1 MDGADNVVTGD
12 KDPEN
17 NAGVSDPQTDRTEE
31 QEETP
36 DIVPDGDREVNV
48 PVPCPPGEEGPED
61 DSNDIVESMCEGSD
75 IVRVR
80 NDGVEVRDLLHDEL
94 LEQEIMNTEDH
105 DGAVMKKDGVG
116 AEDTAHDDLE
126 PPGEEELEILEEI
139 PVISIRSR
147 SNSSSSRSSYSSRST
162 SRSRSRLVPQID

>member
-1 MDGADNVVTGD
+1 MC
-12 KDPEN
+12 K
-17 NAGVSDPQTDRTEE
+17 
-31 QEETP
+31 
-36 DIVPDGDREVNV
+36 
-48 PVPCPPGEEGPED
+48 
-61 DSNDIVESMCEGSD
+61 ESY

-94 LEQEIMNTEDH
+94 LVQEIMNTEDC
-105 DGAVMKKDGVG
+105 DGAVTKKDGVG

-147 SNSSSSRSSYSSRST
+147 SNSSSSRSSYSSR
-162 SRSRSRLVPQID
+162 LVL